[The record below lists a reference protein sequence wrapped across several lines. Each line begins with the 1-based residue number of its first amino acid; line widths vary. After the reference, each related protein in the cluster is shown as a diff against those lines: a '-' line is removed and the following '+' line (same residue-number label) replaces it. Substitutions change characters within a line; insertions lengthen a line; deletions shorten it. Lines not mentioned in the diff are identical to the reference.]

1 LLALLD
7 VGFCYD
13 RAMSNAKA
21 RISSTRIV
29 ATKTVTT
36 KTRDDEFV
44 ALLRRKCLRAATVG
58 AFTAAGE
65 AIPGL
70 SRVLGF
76 VFGELLDARFLAQI
90 QRELIEE
97 TFTLY
102 ELELPVPV
110 RETLVGHVQL
120 LGTSASVAGDA
131 VVRQLLKRS
140 VGRIGSLIASRVL
153 PLTSIASSAF
163 SNAMV
168 TYAVGKRA
176 QAVAQLHGEP
186 IKGVPDALRA
196 FSGVDE
202 RRVLDW
208 TIEATKSALGQ
219 IGSALKNVVT
229 RRMRSKPAKTAS
241 KRRKRKPE

>member
-1 LLALLD
+1 MPASKPKKRSTLIAAAKSRDAQFLALLQ
-7 VGFCYD
+7 
-13 RAMSNAKA
+13 
-21 RISSTRIV
+21 
-29 ATKTVTT
+29 
-36 KTRDDEFV
+36 
-44 ALLRRKCLRAATVG
+44 RKCLRAATVG
-58 AFTAAGE
+58 ALTAAGE

-70 SRVLGF
+70 SQVLGF
-76 VFGELLDARFLAQI
+76 VFGELIDARFLAQI

-97 TFTLY
+97 TFVIY
-102 ELELPVPV
+102 ELDLPAPI

-140 VGRIGSLIASRVL
+140 VGRLGNLIARRVL

-186 IKGVPDALRA
+186 IKALPDALRA
-196 FSGVDE
+196 FSGIDE

-208 TIEATKSALGQ
+208 TVEATKSALGQ
-219 IGSALKNVVT
+219 IGGALKAVVI
-229 RRMRSKPAKTAS
+229 RSPRPKRSATAS
-241 KRRKRKPE
+241 KRRGRTQE

>member
-29 ATKTVTT
+29 ATKTVAA

-102 ELELPVPV
+102 ELELPVP
-110 RETLVGHVQL
+110 E
-120 LGTSASVAGDA
+120 A
-131 VVRQLLKRS
+131 
-140 VGRIGSLIASRVL
+140 
-153 PLTSIASSAF
+153 
-163 SNAMV
+163 
-168 TYAVGKRA
+168 RA
-176 QAVAQLHGEP
+176 H
-186 IKGVPDALRA
+186 KG
-196 FSGVDE
+196 
-202 RRVLDW
+202 
-208 TIEATKSALGQ
+208 
-219 IGSALKNVVT
+219 
-229 RRMRSKPAKTAS
+229 
-241 KRRKRKPE
+241 